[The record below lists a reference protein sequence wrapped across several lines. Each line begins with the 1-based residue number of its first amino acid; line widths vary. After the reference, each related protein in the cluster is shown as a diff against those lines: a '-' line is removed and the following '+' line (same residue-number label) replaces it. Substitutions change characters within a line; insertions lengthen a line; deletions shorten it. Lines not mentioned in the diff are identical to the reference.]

1 MENLIP
7 AESDD
12 VSDLEDQLIELELHP
27 INNNSENIE
36 SEDNNEDDNQVNN
49 DDRVPQPVPEVTKP

>member
-36 SEDNNEDDNQVNN
+36 SEDNNEDD
-49 DDRVPQPVPEVTKP
+49 K